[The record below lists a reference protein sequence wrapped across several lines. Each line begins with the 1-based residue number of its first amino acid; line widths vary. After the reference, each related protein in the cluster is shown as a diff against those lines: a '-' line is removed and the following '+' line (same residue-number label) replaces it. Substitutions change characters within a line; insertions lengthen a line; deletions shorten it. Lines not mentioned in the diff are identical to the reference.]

1 MNQKSTM
8 PGLWSVLTAHHDVP
22 VWPLGV
28 PPYKQEGQG
37 GMDLSM
43 HMAKSATDKEPTV
56 ALSLRIKPIILH
68 KLTSFFI
75 SSSHSFPYIGLLRIE
90 RQVRTRHRTVFNA
103 YNQLL
108 ADYMKSQRTAIK
120 NH

>member
-56 ALSLRIKPIILH
+56 
-68 KLTSFFI
+68 FFI
-75 SSSHSFPYIGLLRIE
+75 STYKAYYITQTDKFLYFFKSFFSLYRPTQNRTSS
-90 RQVRTRHRTVFNA
+90 QNKT
-103 YNQLL
+103 
-108 ADYMKSQRTAIK
+108 
-120 NH
+120 